1 MKIVVIG
8 GSGLIGSK
16 LVSRLRQ
23 QGHEVVAASPSTG
36 VNTMTGE
43 GLERAVAGAQV
54 VVDVANSPS
63 FEDEAVLA
71 FFQASGRN
79 LLAAEVA
86 AGVGH
91 HVALSVVGADR
102 LPDSGYLRAKLT
114 QERLIE
120 GSGVPYTILRSTQF
134 FEFLGGIAQAGTVG
148 QTIHLSPAL
157 FQPIAADDV
166 VAVLADIAVGAPVN
180 DTIEVAGPE
189 RLPLDDVVRRYLSAN
204 GDAREVVAD
213 VRARYFGTLLD
224 DQSLNPGD
232 SARTGSIR
240 FEEWLR
246 RSMPRKGGT

>member
-1 MKIVVIG
+1 
-8 GSGLIGSK
+8 
-16 LVSRLRQ
+16 
-23 QGHEVVAASPSTG
+23 
-36 VNTMTGE
+36 
-43 GLERAVAGAQV
+43 
-54 VVDVANSPS
+54 
-63 FEDEAVLA
+63 
-71 FFQASGRN
+71 
-79 LLAAEVA
+79 
-86 AGVGH
+86 
-91 HVALSVVGADR
+91 
-102 LPDSGYLRAKLT
+102 
-114 QERLIE
+114 
-120 GSGVPYTILRSTQF
+120 VPYKILRSTQF